1 MKQSTMKQSII
12 ETASK
17 LFYQNGYNLTGINE
31 IIKEAGIAKATLY
44 SHFKSKEE
52 ICIAYLDHKN
62 EAFLEE
68 VKNFVLKQEEG
79 EAQLFALFDFLKL
92 FYAQESFNGCW
103 CINTI
108 SEIPRDNGKIRSKI
122 QEQKQAFLKF
132 VHQLT
137 EANFSQKTATEKE
150 SLAKHIYVLY
160 EGALAESHL
169 HQDPWPID
177 SAKEM
182 CKQLIK

>member
-92 FYAQESFNGCW
+92 FYAQESFNGCLLY
-103 CINTI
+103 T
-108 SEIPRDNGKIRSKI
+108 SPSPRDRG
-122 QEQKQAFLKF
+122 
-132 VHQLT
+132 
-137 EANFSQKTATEKE
+137 
-150 SLAKHIYVLY
+150 
-160 EGALAESHL
+160 
-169 HQDPWPID
+169 
-177 SAKEM
+177 
-182 CKQLIK
+182 